1 MNTDVEKS
9 TFINQVVGKR
19 IIKYNGKLTPTGAEI
34 IEIRNAKKTE
44 ELTKGLISILCEDVD
59 NSGRHSDSHTWN

>member
-9 TFINQVVGKR
+9 RFIDHVVGKR
-19 IIKYNGKLTPTGAEI
+19 IIKYNEKLTPTGAEI
-34 IEIRNAKKTE
+34 IAVRNAKKTE

-59 NSGRHSDSHTWN
+59 NNA